1 MPDVR
6 NSAFAQFET
15 SDTTIKS
22 AAKITAGPSSSG
34 LVAKRCALEGPA
46 FFSTAEAL
54 PSRYCRAQITKPA
67 NERQQSQGASTRA
80 RPKLKNA
87 TTARMRKYMIAVAS
101 VMPACACWRVTA
113 PVLASRAKTTVVAVE
128 E

>member
-1 MPDVR
+1 MPDVP
-6 NSAFAQFET
+6 NSVFAQFET
-15 SDTTIKS
+15 SDTAMKR
-22 AAKITAGPSSSG
+22 AAKIAAAPSSRG
-34 LVAKRCALEGPA
+34 FAAKRAALGGA
-46 FFSTAEAL
+46 AFSTAEAL

-67 NERQQSQGASTRA
+67 NERQHSHGASTRA

-113 PVLASRAKTTVVAVE
+113 PVLASRAKTTVVAVDE
-128 E
+128 